1 MFEIEIKAHV
11 KNREKVIEELNSFA
25 EYQCFLDKEDTYY
38 RISGKDGKT
47 LSFRIRKET
56 VKRGNKEGTETF
68 FTYKKKTIQTDEK
81 GNQIEVNNE
90 NECLVPDP
98 SAIITFAIDLGAEV
112 SLKKRK
118 ITEAWHLETE
128 VGTANIELCTVP
140 PLGDFLE
147 IEIVSDRAGK
157 DYVEQIRHI
166 EENILEKC
174 GISLSEIEPRY
185 YKDLLNE
192 VNEIK

>member
-11 KNREKVIEELNSFA
+11 RNREYVIEKLNSFA

-38 RISGKDGKT
+38 RVSGKDGKT

-56 VKRGNKEGTETF
+56 VRKGNEEGTETF
-68 FTYKKKTIQTDEK
+68 FTYKKKTVQTDEN

-90 NECLVPDP
+90 NECSVPDP
-98 SAIITFAIDLGAEV
+98 SAIITFALDLGAEV

-118 ITEAWHLETE
+118 ITEAWHLQTE
-128 VGTANIELCTVP
+128 AGKANIELCTVP

-147 IEIVSDRAGK
+147 IEIVSERAGK
-157 DYVEQIRHI
+157 EYVEQVRRI
-166 EENILEKC
+166 EEDILTKC
-174 GISLSEIEPRY
+174 GIPLSEIEPRY
-185 YKDLLNE
+185 YKDLLND
-192 VNEIK
+192 VNETK